1 MDINIRTRNN
11 LRHSL
16 THKKLH
22 NKQNLKRNSISRL
35 PKTHKLNLP
44 KKTLKKY
51 PYFLPNKING
61 NLYRL
66 KVNLPYQGKITV
78 LYQ

>member
-1 MDINIRTRNN
+1 MDINIRTKNN

-16 THKKLH
+16 RIKKPH

-44 KKTLKKY
+44 KKPLKKY

-61 NLYRL
+61 NLYSL
-66 KVNLPYQGKITV
+66 KVNHLYQGKIIV
-78 LYQ
+78 LYR